1 MNDVTAQDWI
11 AFGVFVLVGFLV
23 GALLANLVR
32 RLIDREGR
40 ADQVRQVAGQIS
52 RLVFWLA
59 VVAGLLAGVRFVNPG
74 AVEDIPDSLI
84 TYLPRAIVAAVFL
97 ILGQI
102 VGELAGTAVG
112 QAAQRA
118 NGRPQPVVERV
129 VKSTIFGLFAIM
141 ALAQLGIDNTLIYI
155 IAASVFGGLML
166 SIALLTGLGGREVA
180 SQIAAGRA
188 LKSQLIVGGRVANE
202 DVSGTIV
209 QLHATTVQLQ
219 LDDGSFLH
227 LPYDSLFGQ
236 PFTVSAPPQQG

>member
-32 RLIDREGR
+32 RTIDREGR

-52 RLVFWLA
+52 RLVFWIA
-59 VVAGLLAGVRFVNPG
+59 AVAGLLAGVRFVNPG

-129 VKSTIFGLFAIM
+129 VKSTIFGLFGIM

-155 IAASVFGGLML
+155 IAASVFGGVML
-166 SIALLTGLGGREVA
+166 SIALLTGSGR
-180 SQIAAGRA
+180 AGRRLA
-188 LKSQLIVGGRVANE
+188 DRRRPGAQEPSGRRRPGGQRAR
-202 DVSGTIV
+202 
-209 QLHATTVQLQ
+209 QR
-219 LDDGSFLH
+219 DDRPAARH
-227 LPYDSLFGQ
+227 HRP
-236 PFTVSAPPQQG
+236 AAAR

>member
-11 AFGVFVLVGFLV
+11 AFAVFVLVGLLV
-23 GALLANLVR
+23 GAILANLVR
-32 RLIDREGR
+32 RAIDREGR
-40 ADQVRQVAGQIS
+40 AEQVRNVAHQVS
-52 RLVFWLA
+52 RLVFWIA
-59 VVAGLLAGVRFVNPG
+59 VIAGLLAGVRFVNPR

-84 TYLPRAIVAAVFL
+84 TYLPRVVIAAVFL
-97 ILGQI
+97 IVGQI

-118 NGRPQPVVERV
+118 NGRPQPVVERL

-155 IAASVFGGLML
+155 IAACVFGGVML
-166 SIALLTGLGGREVA
+166 SAALLTGLGGQDVA

-188 LKSQLIVGGRVANE
+188 LKSQLAVGSRVANDE
-202 DVSGTIV
+202 VSGTIV

-219 LDDGSFLH
+219 LDDGSFLQ
-227 LPYDSLFGQ
+227 LPYGSLFGQ
-236 PFTVSAPPQQG
+236 PFTVTAPPQQG